1 MHFTYNTLLKAL
13 IGMRVKSVNA
23 INPSV
28 NTTKKELQERIDYKV
43 NETSR
48 LEKLAK
54 INDYEAMKQFIVL
67 KNYANNKYRILT
79 LQKMKKLLIVISKDI
94 KASLLIYILLLVKY
108 LLNCFIEIL
117 MNFLKQI

>member
-1 MHFTYNTLLKAL
+1 
-13 IGMRVKSVNA
+13 MRVKSVNA

>member
-1 MHFTYNTLLKAL
+1 
-13 IGMRVKSVNA
+13 MRVKSVNA

-43 NETSR
+43 NEASR

-79 LQKMKKLLIVISKDI
+79 LQKRRS
-94 KASLLIYILLLVKY
+94 
-108 LLNCFIEIL
+108 C
-117 MNFLKQI
+117 